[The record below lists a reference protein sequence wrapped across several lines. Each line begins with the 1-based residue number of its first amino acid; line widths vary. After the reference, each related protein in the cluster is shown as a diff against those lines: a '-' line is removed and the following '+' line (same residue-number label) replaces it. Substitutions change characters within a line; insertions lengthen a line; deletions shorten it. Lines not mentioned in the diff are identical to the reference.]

1 MRDMD
6 IKIIEEL
13 EKMIPETPDEETV
26 SDENEAKNR
35 RKKK

>member
-6 IKIIEEL
+6 IQIIEEL
-13 EKMIPETPDEETV
+13 EKMIPETPEETV
-26 SDENEAKNR
+26 SDENDAKNR